1 MDPVDTTASTGTVS
15 GGLPASTAGGAHTRA
30 DMQISNVLTPDR
42 IILNVPMDQIQSAP
56 QFAR

>member
-15 GGLPASTAGGAHTRA
+15 AGLPASTASGAHARA